1 MPQSNR
7 LYIAGQG
14 TGTSQNRRIAINTQ
28 GANNA
33 SLPALQVFTSTSEV
47 AFTDPAVA
55 NAYPMALAIP
65 PGGPCEQ
72 ESFSVVFSGYITT
85 KQSSTIVFKLRLGD
99 SATVASN
106 TLLITTASATVAT
119 ASCPFAVEVKFVY
132 DSVSGKVDIISA
144 SQAINGTVT
153 APTIG
158 SAPFTPS
165 PALSNSNNPVLVFT
179 LTATFGTGSSGTSNS
194 INLKDFGINH

>member
-7 LYIAGQG
+7 LYTAGQG

-72 ESFSVVFSGYITT
+72 EKFTVVFSGYIKTG
-85 KQSSTIVFKLRLGD
+85 QSSTIVFKLRLGD

-106 TLLITTASATVAT
+106 TLLVTTASATVAT
-119 ASCPFAVEVKFVY
+119 TTVPFEVEISMVY
-132 DSVSGKVDIISA
+132 DSVSGKLDIGSV
-144 SQAINGTVT
+144 SQAINGVVT

-158 SAPFTPS
+158 SAPFAPTVPI
-165 PALSNSNNPVLVFT
+165 SNTNNPVLVFT
-179 LTATFGTGSSGTSNS
+179 LTATFGTGSSSTTNS